1 VFFLSKKHVF
11 LVLKV
16 WFVLKRC
23 CIFEK
28 KPSHLQ
34 AKYLVKNVF

>member
-11 LVLKV
+11 LVFEGV
-16 WFVLKRC
+16 VCAKRC